1 VLVEHQNWNE
11 ISTLI
16 RLTLVVGSQS
26 TQSGQTYVFVPEV
39 IHLVSLVAGEGATL
53 VRKSVYGTIMN
64 LLQSLYT
71 SRPDDNTETEL
82 KQLIDDC
89 VLPETL
95 KLFGLRREKPTSEY
109 TTFDLS
115 KVEVSYEKN
124 VLDTHERL
132 VQLLIRLL
140 EVSAGTR
147 GS

>member
-1 VLVEHQNWNE
+1 M
-11 ISTLI
+11 
-16 RLTLVVGSQS
+16 
-26 TQSGQTYVFVPEV
+26 
-39 IHLVSLVAGEGATL
+39 
-53 VRKSVYGTIMN
+53 RKSVYGTIMN

-71 SRPDDNTETEL
+71 SRPDDNTVTEL

-89 VLPETL
+89 ILPETL
-95 KLFGLRREKPTSEY
+95 KLFGLQREKPTSEY
-109 TTFDLS
+109 TSFDLS